1 MKFKFGARTK
11 EEEKILENK
20 HKISRAIYEME
31 IKNYS
36 NLMDLAKKYSAR
48 DLIEDA
54 IKSAKSKLDMIKFSL
69 ITQYEN
75 EGVDMRAMGLIAGN
89 PLSCIPMYIKNVRKQ
104 LIKIEGLMSM
114 RAEEIILLRKKHKA
128 IREVGK

>member
-11 EEEKILENK
+11 KEESILEKK
-20 HKISRAIYEME
+20 HKRSKAIYEME
-31 IKNYS
+31 IKNYT

-54 IKSAKSKLDMIKFSL
+54 IEGAKTKLDMIKFSL

-75 EGVDMRAMGLIAGN
+75 ETTKATSLFEEGD
-89 PLSCIPMYIKNVRKQ
+89 PLLCIPMYIKSVRKQ
-104 LIKIEGLMSM
+104 LIKIEELMKV
-114 RAEEIILLRKKHKA
+114 RANEIILLRKKHKA
-128 IREVGK
+128 IEVKKK